1 MKACKSAD
9 MDGVMG
15 TVCPSVSEVTSSSP
29 GVESEELVAGE
40 RGEPISD
47 GDSEIGTRKSRLD
60 PLVSP
65 NRRILPETSSEPL
78 SE

>member
-47 GDSEIGTRKSRLD
+47 GDFEIGTRKSRLD